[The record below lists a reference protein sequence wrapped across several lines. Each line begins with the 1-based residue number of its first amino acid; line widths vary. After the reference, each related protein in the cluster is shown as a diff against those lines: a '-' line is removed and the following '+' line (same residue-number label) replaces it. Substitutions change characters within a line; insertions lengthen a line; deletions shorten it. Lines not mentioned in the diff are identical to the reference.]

1 MWLAITDSGFVTP
14 WKWGV
19 ASCFHDSLPVAL
31 WNLGG
36 KDRSDRS
43 CHFWVLLVSQS
54 PVTPMEESNH
64 EQWKWL
70 WSFFLIIHS
79 QSFQCT
85 VAQNSLRY
93 QCLCATWCLPSSVI
107 RSLKLTAAC
116 RHFYS
121 NNANTSNP
129 NRPSLSLCRDKVRK
143 CCRCSMGK
151 LRDLCRTALCFHMDS
166 GGLRW
171 TVDRI
176 HKEPQRTYPQLTGT
190 LTVSHHLSPIFP
202 TLRCVIAVCAGYG
215 LAVAP
220 FSYLSLCKT
229 RTESGDTF
237 NAHGWNRLVPLA
249 ASFCQLPFYY
259 VGFESAWCDPGAV
272 AVSLALRLSF
282 LFAKH
287 TSAQILSLARG
298 QVSIVSQV
306 VEGRQTG
313 LCCVN
318 LLKLWQ
324 G

>member
-1 MWLAITDSGFVTP
+1 MSRQSSKVLQVLYGQASWSLQDRTLFPYGLRWTP
-14 WKWGV
+14 V
-19 ASCFHDSLPVAL
+19 
-31 WNLGG
+31 
-36 KDRSDRS
+36 
-43 CHFWVLLVSQS
+43 
-54 PVTPMEESNH
+54 
-64 EQWKWL
+64 
-70 WSFFLIIHS
+70 
-79 QSFQCT
+79 
-85 VAQNSLRY
+85 
-93 QCLCATWCLPSSVI
+93 
-107 RSLKLTAAC
+107 
-116 RHFYS
+116 
-121 NNANTSNP
+121 
-129 NRPSLSLCRDKVRK
+129 
-143 CCRCSMGK
+143 
-151 LRDLCRTALCFHMDS
+151 DS

-171 TVDRI
+171 TVDRFFMVLL
-176 HKEPQRTYPQLTGT
+176 KSDNPKLTGT

-237 NAHGWNRLVPLA
+237 NAHGWNRLAPLA

-298 QVSIVSQV
+298 QGSIVSQV

>member
-1 MWLAITDSGFVTP
+1 MSNGSDFDLSFWSFILKVSSAPLLRIRWGINAFVQH
-14 WKWGV
+14 G
-19 ASCFHDSLPVAL
+19 AFQAL
-31 WNLGG
+31 W
-36 KDRSDRS
+36 SDRWS
-43 CHFWVLLVSQS
+43 LLQHADTSI
-54 PVTPMEESNH
+54 PMMPILQIS
-64 EQWKWL
+64 
-70 WSFFLIIHS
+70 
-79 QSFQCT
+79 
-85 VAQNSLRY
+85 
-93 QCLCATWCLPSSVI
+93 
-107 RSLKLTAAC
+107 
-116 RHFYS
+116 
-121 NNANTSNP
+121 SNP
-129 NRPSLSLCRDKVRK
+129 NRPSLSLFCRDKVGQK
-143 CCRCSMGK
+143 CRCSMGK
-151 LRDLCRTALCFHMDS
+151 LRDLCRTAFCFHVDS
-166 GGLRW
+166 GGFRWTRVDSGGFRW
-171 TVDRI
+171 TVDRFFVV
-176 HKEPQRTYPQLTGT
+176 KVWQFRNSLGLWP
-190 LTVSHHLSPIFP
+190 SHHVSPIFP
-202 TLRCVIAVCAGYG
+202 TLRCVIAVSCAGYG

-229 RTESGDTF
+229 RTESDDTF

-318 LLKLWQ
+318 RQ

>member
-1 MWLAITDSGFVTP
+1 
-14 WKWGV
+14 
-19 ASCFHDSLPVAL
+19 VAL
-31 WNLGG
+31 WRHENEVLPLAFTILFLWLFGILAAKIDPIDPATFG
-36 KDRSDRS
+36 FSWFHSLQWLQWKRAIMSNGSDFDLSFWSFILKVSSAPLLRIHWGINAFVQHGAFQALWSDRWS
-43 CHFWVLLVSQS
+43 LLQHADTSIPIMPILQIQIDRPCPCVETKFESAAGALWASFVIFAGQHSVSIWT
-54 PVTPMEESNH
+54 PV
-64 EQWKWL
+64 
-70 WSFFLIIHS
+70 
-79 QSFQCT
+79 
-85 VAQNSLRY
+85 
-93 QCLCATWCLPSSVI
+93 
-107 RSLKLTAAC
+107 
-116 RHFYS
+116 
-121 NNANTSNP
+121 
-129 NRPSLSLCRDKVRK
+129 
-143 CCRCSMGK
+143 
-151 LRDLCRTALCFHMDS
+151 DS